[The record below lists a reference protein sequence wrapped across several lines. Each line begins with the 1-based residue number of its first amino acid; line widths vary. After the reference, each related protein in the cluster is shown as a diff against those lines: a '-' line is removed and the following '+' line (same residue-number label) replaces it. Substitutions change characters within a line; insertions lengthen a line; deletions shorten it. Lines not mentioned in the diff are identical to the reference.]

1 MIFHCGT
8 KSAGSSGNALELG
21 TTDGRQGL
29 EKRALARDPRW
40 KPGDV
45 HNLTLQRMAW
55 TIKLD
60 EETTTRID
68 LLQRDNPIINS
79 PQEFSTTIRNYGRAK

>member
-1 MIFHCGT
+1 MGVKASKTRSCSRSTIIHRVT
-8 KSAGSSGNALELG
+8 QKGN
-21 TTDGRQGL
+21 
-29 EKRALARDPRW
+29 RW
-40 KPGDV
+40 KPVDV

-79 PQEFSTTIRNYGRAK
+79 TQELSTTIRNYGRAK